1 MKNWNCRP
9 LLPSVDVCMWI
20 HACAVPMETRGTRLS
35 GAGVTDGGSHL
46 MWVLGLNPGLLGEQ
60 VLLTT
65 EPYLQ
70 LLKKKFK

>member
-1 MKNWNCRP
+1 
-9 LLPSVDVCMWI
+9 
-20 HACAVPMETRGTRLS
+20 METRGTRLS